1 MSLIVI
7 SGGLYPENW
16 KTIQKKK
23 DENFI
28 RFNTAE
34 LLILDW
40 DTKKVVKKINHISEP
55 DALNPSLMFKGCEV
69 DETHIRVVTNT
80 EIVEYDI
87 KTFDKTNVISDKTF
101 NDLHAVKK
109 IGDEIYVV
117 NTGLEML
124 QVVDVNGTVIREYNM
139 TDTDTWSRFDKDFDY
154 RHTGSTKPHESHINN
169 VFEIDNEIFV
179 TRLLQKDAADL
190 SKKSVFDVEVG
201 NPHDGLL
208 YENKVYFTTT
218 NGHVVV
224 FDAKT
229 KERLGVY
236 DINQIL
242 EESHYKAGGWCRGV
256 LPIANNK
263 VLVGYTQLRHT
274 KFKEFVSMTIKMGD
288 KPAPTRI
295 LEVDLDNNSITDEY
309 VYPDV
314 GNNGAA
320 IFSIHQI

>member
-1 MSLIVI
+1 MSLIMV

-16 KTIQKKK
+16 KSIQKKNG
-23 DENFI
+23 ENFI

-40 DTKKVVKKINHISEP
+40 DTKSVIKKINHISEP
-55 DALNPSLMFKGCEV
+55 EALNPSLMFKGSEIS
-69 DETHIRVVTNT
+69 EGIARVVTNT
-80 EIVEYDI
+80 EIVEYDL
-87 KTFDKTNVISDKTF
+87 KTYEKINVITDKTF
-101 NDLHAVKK
+101 NDLHAVSK
-109 IGDEIYVV
+109 IGDEIYLV

-124 QVVDVNGTVIREYNM
+124 QVIDGSGSVIREYNM
-139 TDTDTWSRFDKDFDY
+139 AESDTWTRFDKDFDY

-190 SKKSVFDVEVG
+190 SNNSVFNVEVG

-208 YENKVYFTTT
+208 YEGKVYFTTT

-229 KERLGVY
+229 KERIGVY
-236 DINQIL
+236 DINKIL
-242 EESHYKAGGWCRGV
+242 EDSNYKSGGWCRGIM
-256 LPIANNK
+256 PMGNNK

-295 LEVDLDNNSITDEY
+295 LEVDLDNGLITDEY

-320 IFSIHQI
+320 IFSIHHI